1 MVKKIAII
9 SSHPIQYYAPLF
21 AMIAKE
27 PEIDLM
33 VFYTWGKGALGLKYD
48 PDFGKEIDWDI
59 PLLDGYN
66 YVFLKNTS
74 KEPGSHHFKGIIN
87 PTLNKEIEDWGPDIV
102 WIWGWSFD
110 SHLKAMRY
118 FKGKVPVWF
127 RGDSILLDEPKGFS
141 LKKSLRRIF
150 LNWVYS
156 FIDKA
161 FYVGTNNKNY
171 YLAHGLRTSQL
182 VEAPHAIDNDRF
194 SEEKESYS
202 ITLDDLRKRLDFQI
216 EDTVFLFAGKL
227 EPKKN
232 PLYMLELAKRMK
244 GSHFKF
250 LIVGNGQL
258 EKKLMMASLNDSRIK
273 FLDFQNQTMMPALYR
288 LASFFVLPSTGPGE
302 TWGLALNEALASG
315 TPIIASDKCGG
326 SIDLINA
333 SNGYLINSENPDFK
347 ALVSWIERF
356 DKEIFKKE
364 NAHFFDRFSYQNI
377 VQQLISN
384 S

>member
-1 MVKKIAII
+1 MPKKIAII
-9 SSHPIQYYAPLF
+9 SSHPIQYNAPLF
-21 AMIAKE
+21 ALMAKQ

-33 VFYTWGKGALGLKYD
+33 VFYTWGEGSLGPKYD
-48 PDFGKEIDWDI
+48 PDFGKAIEWDI
-59 PLLDGYN
+59 PLLNGYEHS
-66 YVFLKNTS
+66 FLKNTS

-87 PTLNKEIEDWGPDIV
+87 PTLNQEIKNWGPDILWV
-102 WIWGWSFD
+102 WGWSFD

-127 RGDSILLDEPKGFS
+127 RGDSTLLDEPKGFS

-150 LNWVYS
+150 LKWVYS
-156 FIDKA
+156 YVDKA

-194 SEEKESYS
+194 SEEKEANS
-202 ITLDDLRKRLDFQI
+202 ITLDDLRKRLDI
-216 EDTVFLFAGKL
+216 EIDDTVFLFAGKFEL
-227 EPKKN
+227 KKN
-232 PLYMLELAKRMK
+232 PFLMLELAQQCK
-244 GSHFKF
+244 GSQYKF

-258 EKKLMMASLNDSRIK
+258 EKELKRASLNDSRIK

-315 TPIIASDKCGG
+315 NPIIASNKCGG
-326 SIDLINA
+326 AVDLINS
-333 SNGYLINSENPDFK
+333 SNGYLLDIENPDFK
-347 ALVSWIERF
+347 ALESWIERF
-356 DKEIFKKE
+356 DKEEFKKK
-364 NAHFFDRFSYQNI
+364 NAHFFERFSYQNI
-377 VQQLISN
+377 VQQVICN